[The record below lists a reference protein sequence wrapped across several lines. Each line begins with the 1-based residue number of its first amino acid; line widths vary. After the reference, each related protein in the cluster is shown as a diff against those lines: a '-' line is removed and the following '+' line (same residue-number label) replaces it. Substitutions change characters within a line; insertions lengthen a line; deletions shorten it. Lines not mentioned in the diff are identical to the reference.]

1 MKIGELFYM
10 HFNADFFISYFVH
23 TIVMYDMKIVFPV
36 SLFIVRCIATLNFS
50 LQETTLFYNWVD
62 GTAYDVTHIMYD
74 FTTMDQP
81 GQQLLATN

>member
-1 MKIGELFYM
+1 MYP
-10 HFNADFFISYFVH
+10 YFSVSIQKLLTRLIH
-23 TIVMYDMKIVFPV
+23 CRM

-62 GTAYDVTHIMYD
+62 GTAYDATHIVYD

-81 GQQLLATN
+81 G

>member
-1 MKIGELFYM
+1 MHVSILFQLV
-10 HFNADFFISYFVH
+10 A
-23 TIVMYDMKIVFPV
+23 IVFPV

-50 LQETTLFYNWVD
+50 LQETTLFYNWVN